1 MSTST
6 ETEAAADAS
15 PRRRPQAPRSG
26 GFGNWLSQFD
36 RKVTPY
42 IYVSPFF
49 LLFGLIGLFPLAYTF
64 YVSLYDWDLLK
75 GQGDFIGF
83 ANFTDMLTNSMFWN
97 SIGNTIAIFLMS
109 SVPQVLV
116 ALILAAILD
125 QNLRAKSFWRMGI
138 LLPYVVAPVAVALIF
153 SSVFNEADGLANNL
167 LNMAGIADQEWKH
180 TDWQSWFAIASMVN
194 WRWTGYNALILLAAM
209 QAVPRDQY
217 ESAAI
222 DGAGWL
228 RRFTSIT
235 IPSIRPTVIFVI
247 ITSTI
252 GGLQIFA
259 EPRLFDV
266 SNAGG
271 IGGSDRQFQ
280 TTVLFLWEMAF
291 FRRDF
296 GRAAAVAWLLFL
308 LILIF
313 GVLNFM
319 LSRSIASAGS
329 SNRASR
335 RAAKKQKYAPKEVVK

>member
-6 ETEAAADAS
+6 DAEVAADAS
-15 PRRRPQAPRSG
+15 QRRRPPAPRRG
-26 GFGNWLSQFD
+26 GLGDWLSQFD

-64 YVSLYDWDLLK
+64 YVSMYDWDLLK
-75 GQGDFIGF
+75 GKGDFVGL
-83 ANFTDMLTNSMFWN
+83 ANFGNMLTNEMFWN
-97 SIGNTIAIFLMS
+97 SITNTIYIFLLS
-109 SVPQVLV
+109 SVPQILV
-116 ALILAAILD
+116 ALVLAAVLD
-125 QNLRAKSFWRMGI
+125 QNLRGKSFWRMGI

-167 LNMAGIADQEWKH
+167 LNMIGIGDQEWKH
-180 TDWQSWFAIASMVN
+180 TDWQSWTAIASMVN

-209 QAVPRDQY
+209 QAVPRDMY

-222 DGAGWL
+222 DGAGWM

-266 SNAGG
+266 SSAGG
-271 IGGSDRQFQ
+271 IGGADRQFQ

-296 GRAAAVAWLLFL
+296 GNAAAVAWLLFL
-308 LILIF
+308 LIVIF
-313 GVLNFM
+313 GLINFFI
-319 LSRSIASAGS
+319 SRRIATSGPS
-329 SNRASR
+329 DRASR
-335 RAAKKQKYAPKEVVK
+335 RKTKKVLASKEAAK

>member
-1 MSTST
+1 LSTST

-15 PRRRPQAPRSG
+15 TRRRPQAPRAG
-26 GFGNWLSQFD
+26 GIGNFLSQFD

-42 IYVSPFF
+42 IYISPFF

-64 YVSLYDWDLLK
+64 YVSMYDWDLLK
-75 GQGDFIGF
+75 GKGDFVGF
-83 ANFTDMLTNSMFWN
+83 DNFTNMLSNEMFWN

-109 SVPQVLV
+109 SVPQILV

-125 QNLRAKSFWRMGI
+125 QNLRAKSFWRMGV

-167 LNMAGIADQEWKH
+167 LNMVGIADQEWKH
-180 TDWQSWFAIASMVN
+180 TDWQSWFAIATMVN

-228 RRFTSIT
+228 RRFVSIT

-313 GVLNFM
+313 GVFNFM
-319 LSRSIASAGS
+319 LSRSIASSGAG
-329 SNRASR
+329 NRASR
-335 RAAKKQKYAPKEVVK
+335 RAAKKKKYAPKEVVK